1 MRIRPSAIPGVQSR
15 SPEIEFRTRRASIG
29 CVDLAVDAARHL
41 RAHLDN
47 LRSLP
52 GSAGPTSYLPDR
64 PLKKSRGILFA
75 YLGIALPALVALA
88 LMPYLVRNLGPAR
101 FGVLSLMLT
110 IVTFFNAFD
119 FGVGIAVARSVA
131 RLDAR
136 SGARA
141 GICRLVARA
150 VGLQGL
156 IGACIGVTLLLI
168 QTTVGLLPADSA
180 HGANVE
186 VNRAM
191 AFVAAS
197 IPLSLASGVV
207 RCALEGLGR
216 FGVANALRAPSTM
229 ATFAAPIAVSFFTS
243 RLDLISLA
251 ILCGRALITLVYWHA
266 WIRTAPTSVRR
277 PGRRFLK
284 RHFYL
289 LLSYGGWVMVGTAA
303 GGLITLGVLDRLLIG
318 RIVGAA
324 SIMSYSVPSDIV
336 LRCLL
341 VPAGISSVLIPL
353 FARAVATNGA
363 LSDVAFRDAS
373 RLVARHAGP
382 LAVLVA
388 LNSRPLLDRLTAGQA
403 TDDSVMILVAMSLGF
418 LVHATAHVPYCA
430 LQALGK
436 PNVASLRHLAE
447 LPVYAIAVLI
457 LLGTDRLPWMGVAWS
472 IWAIVDL
479 LLIAW
484 LLRRFGRFERPLS
497 ALVSGPLA
505 AWCLLAMASAAMS
518 LANAPLAWRLA
529 GSAAAAVYF
538 AWQILDLLRPTRSA
552 LEA

>member
-1 MRIRPSAIPGVQSR
+1 V
-15 SPEIEFRTRRASIG
+15 
-29 CVDLAVDAARHL
+29 
-41 RAHLDN
+41 
-47 LRSLP
+47 
-52 GSAGPTSYLPDR
+52 
-64 PLKKSRGILFA
+64 KKSRGILFA
-75 YLGIALPALVALA
+75 YLGIALPAVVALA

-101 FGVLSLMLT
+101 FGLLSLILT
-110 IVTFFNAFD
+110 IVLFFNVFD
-119 FGVGIAVARSVA
+119 FGVGIGVTRSVA

-141 GICRLVARA
+141 GIRRLVARA

-156 IGACIGVTLLLI
+156 IGVCIGVTLLLFE
-168 QTTVGLLPADSA
+168 TTVGLLPENSADSA
-180 HGANVE
+180 SSE
-186 VNRAM
+186 VTRAV
-191 AFVAAS
+191 AFVAAA

-229 ATFAAPIAVSFFTS
+229 VTFVAPIAVSFFTV

-251 ILCGRALITLVYWHA
+251 ILCGRALITIAYWHA
-266 WIRTAPTSVRR
+266 WIGIAPVSVRR
-277 PGRRFLK
+277 VGCRHLK
-284 RHFYL
+284 RHFRL

-303 GGLITLGVLDRLLIG
+303 GGLITLGVLDRLLIA

-324 SIMSYSVPSDIV
+324 DIMSYSVPSDIV

-341 VPAGISSVLIPL
+341 VPAAISSVLIPL
-353 FARAVATNGA
+353 FARTVAISGT
-363 LSDVAFRDAS
+363 LSGGAFRHAS
-373 RLVARHAGP
+373 RLVACHAGP

-388 LNSRPLLDRLTAGQA
+388 LNSRPLLDHLMAGVA

-457 LLGTDRLPWMGVAWS
+457 LLGTDRLPWIGVAWS
-472 IWAIVDL
+472 TWAIVDL

-484 LLRRFGRFERPLS
+484 LLRRFGRVERPLS
-497 ALVSGPLA
+497 VMVSGPLA
-505 AWCLLAMASAAMS
+505 AWCLLALASAAMS
-518 LANAPLAWRLA
+518 LSNATLAWRLA
-529 GSAAAAVYF
+529 GSAAVAVYF

-552 LEA
+552 PEA